1 MLGNNPSSLAGCTA
15 KEVRDTADL
24 REFVDTKLPFG
35 LRAWTRA
42 AVALVVVGIGAALLA
57 PAPPS
62 SASVS
67 GAASLP
73 PLYYV
78 LYWTSSCGL

>member
-24 REFVDTKLPFG
+24 REFVDTQLPFG

-57 PAPPS
+57 PAPS

-67 GAASLP
+67 GAASLL